1 MYKFI
6 NGANGDY
13 KINFWEINP
22 QITLIAPF
30 RELYER
36 DTTKDKSVSSLEMW
50 CVFMYC
56 DPSYENKIY
65 RLPPDKKLDAIKFLN
80 KDFDKEE
87 EVIAKC
93 ITEYDVHCLTSA
105 ARAFK
110 EEELSLLKRA
120 EFIKEAPYTFDEI
133 ATNRMGE
140 YMYTKQGSPIVI
152 KGTAKDLDAMRKNT
166 LTIYKQYE
174 EVKKMFEEEQGEL
187 RVHGGRKESIFE
199 KGELLEL
206 DDKD

>member
-6 NGANGDY
+6 NSANGDY

-22 QITLIAPF
+22 QLTLIAPF

-36 DTTKDKSVSSLEMW
+36 DKSKNKETSSLEMW

-56 DPSYENKIY
+56 DPSYDNKIY

-80 KDFDKEE
+80 NDFNKEE

-110 EEELSLLKRA
+110 EEELSLLPSNS
-120 EFIKEAPYTFDEI
+120 F
-133 ATNRMGE
+133 
-140 YMYTKQGSPIVI
+140 
-152 KGTAKDLDAMRKNT
+152 
-166 LTIYKQYE
+166 
-174 EVKKMFEEEQGEL
+174 
-187 RVHGGRKESIFE
+187 
-199 KGELLEL
+199 
-206 DDKD
+206 